1 MEFANLEGLRQDG
14 RRLMEMRKLKAQ
26 VGVVAKADG
35 WLNTKVI
42 AAARFQ
48 VLPASI
54 NLFFLNL
61 QGCAN
66 KPLQSQK
73 VPPKANSPLKI
84 YNTSKNSEKADRRQR
99 KNLVMAESSQLFEEK
114 SDLAN

>member
-35 WLNTKVI
+35 WLNT
-42 AAARFQ
+42 
-48 VLPASI
+48 
-54 NLFFLNL
+54 
-61 QGCAN
+61 
-66 KPLQSQK
+66 K

>member
-42 AAARFQ
+42 AAA
-48 VLPASI
+48 SI
-54 NLFFLNL
+54 ACQYNLFFLNL

-66 KPLQSQK
+66 KHLQSQK

>member
-42 AAARFQ
+42 AAASETFKR
-48 VLPASI
+48 SGS
-54 NLFFLNL
+54 NLIGESY
-61 QGCAN
+61 QGRC
-66 KPLQSQK
+66 
-73 VPPKANSPLKI
+73 
-84 YNTSKNSEKADRRQR
+84 
-99 KNLVMAESSQLFEEK
+99 
-114 SDLAN
+114 